1 MISSGD
7 GMRTLITNLKGKCLL
22 EVSMKIQV
30 DGLITIH
37 EKGSGESSLD
47 KYFKGGEILIDSVD
61 PLDVC
66 KKISKIIQGAKT
78 HGEVFVGF
86 NGDGLGPLLSFMANK
101 EEVDGIFICYNEEA
115 VRLPNLKLELSK
127 TRMKILEA
135 LNEENLTAISIGQ
148 KVGISRAMVYK
159 HLTGLVENGLV
170 EQSQLFEKYSI
181 TPTGQLVII

>member
-1 MISSGD
+1 
-7 GMRTLITNLKGKCLL
+7 MRTLITNLKGKCLL

-30 DGLITIH
+30 DGLISIH
-37 EKGSGESSLD
+37 EKESGDSSLD
-47 KYFKGGEILIDSVD
+47 KYFKGGEIVINSND
-61 PLDVC
+61 PLEAC

-78 HGEVFVGF
+78 HGEVYVGF
-86 NGDGLGPLLSFMANK
+86 NGDSLGPLLNFMANK

-127 TRMKILEA
+127 TRLKILEV
-135 LNEENLTAISIGQ
+135 LDEENLTAISIGK

-159 HLTGLVENGLV
+159 HLAGLIENGLV
-170 EQSQLFEKYSI
+170 EQSQLFEKYNI